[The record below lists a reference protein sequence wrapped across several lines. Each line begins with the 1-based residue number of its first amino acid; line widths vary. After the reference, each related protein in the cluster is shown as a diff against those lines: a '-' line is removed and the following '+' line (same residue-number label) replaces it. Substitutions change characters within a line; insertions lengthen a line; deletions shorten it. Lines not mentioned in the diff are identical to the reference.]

1 MKINKPNT
9 NHLADF
15 LIYRSRSLGYD
26 DSINPTLCWE
36 FFSKKVGAQW
46 IDEEAFCIG
55 IYPFVNGHAFGFFEL
70 KSHDK
75 SIQLEQWK
83 NIRKKYSGQFY
94 GPING
99 SSFLPYKFIS
109 KSDQSPI
116 FEGEWNSNIKTVE
129 FMRSMGPEKIIKYRS
144 AYRTSFDAVIKVSH
158 PFLTRWI
165 DKGFSLESIKLDS
178 VNSILN
184 LHHLVHEIFC
194 TNWGY
199 ESMNQNQFSSWIN
212 SMTKRENGS
221 PLLYWIK
228 IKEENVGFAYLF
240 EMPDKTIIFKT
251 LGIIRKYQEQGL
263 GNALAGELHS
273 IAKKRKAK
281 KCIYAMIQVDN
292 RVNRMPDPD
301 ISIMREYESYIF

>member
-1 MKINKPNT
+1 MKIKKPIT

-15 LIYRSRSLGYD
+15 LNYRSKNLGYD
-26 DSINPTLCWE
+26 DSINPSLCWD
-36 FFSKKVGAQW
+36 FYSNKVGAEW

-55 IYPFVNGHAFGFFEL
+55 VYPYMGGHAFGFFEL
-70 KSHDK
+70 KSNDK
-75 SIQLEQWK
+75 ALQLKQWK
-83 NIRKKYSGQFY
+83 SVKKKYSGQFY

-116 FEGEWNSNIKTVE
+116 FEGEWNSTTETVE
-129 FMRSMGPEKIIKYRS
+129 FMRSMNPEKIIKYKS
-144 AYRTSFDAVIKVSH
+144 AYRTSFDGVIEVSQ
-158 PFLTRWI
+158 PFLTRWVN
-165 DKGFSLESIKLDS
+165 KGFNLQTIELDS
-178 VNSILN
+178 VDSILN
-184 LHHLVHEIFC
+184 LHHLVHDIFC

-212 SMTKRENGS
+212 SMTKRKNGS
-221 PLLYWIK
+221 PLLYWVK
-228 IKEENVGFAYLF
+228 IREKNVGFAYLF

-251 LGIIRKYQEQGL
+251 LGIISEYQEQGL

-273 IAKKRKAK
+273 IAKKREAK
-281 KCIYAMIQVDN
+281 KCIYAMVQLDN